1 MRSSMP
7 GAGAATPTEDRH
19 DVNCVRAGRPA
30 LRHCD
35 AMNNSTHAIS
45 RRGRRL
51 TLAALVLLGTGAALA
66 APPARIR
73 DADVRSFMGE
83 VSAASQAR
91 DVERIGALLAPD
103 CVIVFHSGDPRD
115 QTPSE
120 LDKPHYLTQL
130 REGFTALH
138 DVSDYQYATS
148 KLKVQLTPDA
158 TQAIVDADVTE
169 SLTFN
174 QRHIVTHSH
183 EASVVELRDG
193 KLQLVKVAGTVSGK
207 SQ

>member
-1 MRSSMP
+1 
-7 GAGAATPTEDRH
+7 
-19 DVNCVRAGRPA
+19 
-30 LRHCD
+30 
-35 AMNNSTHAIS
+35 MNNSTHAIS

-120 LDKPHYLTQL
+120 LDKPHYLSQL
-130 REGFTALH
+130 REGFT
-138 DVSDYQYATS
+138 
-148 KLKVQLTPDA
+148 
-158 TQAIVDADVTE
+158 AIVDADVTE